1 MGLRR
6 LRGDD
11 GARNGVAKMMVTTLG
26 TGVARV
32 GVEVRPEKFRRRRDP
47 KLVVAGDLLRERRG
61 EKDERTRTDECIFID
76 LKWEA
81 RARGLTGDEAKTST
95 VGSNSGELFLSI
107 RDATER
113 EKRGEERG
121 E

>member
-1 MGLRR
+1 MLTLPAMSTRWSATARGLRRRGAPVGLRR

-61 EKDERTRTDECIFID
+61 ERLRGRAWTR
-76 LKWEA
+76 A
-81 RARGLTGDEAKTST
+81 YSLT
-95 VGSNSGELFLSI
+95 
-107 RDATER
+107 
-113 EKRGEERG
+113 
-121 E
+121 